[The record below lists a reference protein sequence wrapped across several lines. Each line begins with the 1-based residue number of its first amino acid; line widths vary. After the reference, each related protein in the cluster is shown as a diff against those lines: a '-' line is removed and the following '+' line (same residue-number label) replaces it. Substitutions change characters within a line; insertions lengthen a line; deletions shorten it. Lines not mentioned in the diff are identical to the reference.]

1 MGRTIDL
8 RTEVPGPTSRD
19 ILARKERVIADA
31 KSIYLPIVIDHAHGV
46 AVTDVDGNTFLD
58 WTGGIGCLNVGHTNE
73 AVSAAL
79 HAQVDRFLHTDFT
92 MVPYESYIELA
103 ERLLA
108 RTPIAGLKKAAFF
121 NSGAEAVEN
130 AIKIAKLATGRPAV
144 ICFDR
149 AFHGRTHMAM
159 TLTSKQHPY
168 KAGLGPFVPEVYR
181 APYPY
186 PYRDESADPAA
197 TALDVLRG
205 MFTTHVAPESVAAII
220 FEPVQG
226 EGGFVV
232 PPAEWVRGLRE
243 VADEHG
249 IVLIADEVQSG
260 MGRTGKMF
268 AIEHFGVEP
277 DLIAV
282 AKSIAAGV
290 PISGV
295 LGRAEIVDAAGD
307 STIGGTYVG
316 SPLGCVAGIA
326 VLDEIERR
334 DLLARGTEIGER
346 IRDRFD
352 ALAKRFNWM
361 GDVRGLGSMLAVE
374 FVSDPETKEPSPELA
389 TEVAAAALT
398 HGLLLPKTGIYSNCI
413 AVRVPI
419 VATDNQVDDALD
431 IFERSVRSALEITG
445 FAGDSGVDPPEEE
458 DEVVVKA

>member
-1 MGRTIDL
+1 MAPTIDL
-8 RTEVPGPTSRD
+8 RTELPGPRSTE
-19 ILARKERVIADA
+19 ILARKQRVIADA

-103 ERLLA
+103 ERLLE
-108 RTPIAGLKKAAFF
+108 RTPIAGPKKAAFF

-149 AFHGRTHMAM
+149 AFHGRTLMAM
-159 TLTSKQHPY
+159 SLTSKQHPY
-168 KAGLGPFVPEVYR
+168 KAGLGPFAPEVYR

-197 TALDVLRG
+197 AALAGLRA
-205 MFTTHVAPESVAAII
+205 MFTTHVAAEQVAAII

-243 VADEHG
+243 IADAHG

-260 MGRTGKMF
+260 YGRTGKMF
-268 AIEHFGVEP
+268 GIEHFGVEP
-277 DLIAV
+277 DLITV

-295 LGRAEIVDAAGD
+295 IGRAAVMDAAGD
-307 STIGGTYVG
+307 SSIGGTYVG

-334 DLLARGTEIGER
+334 DLLARGVAIGER
-346 IRDRFD
+346 MRSRFQ
-352 ALAKRFNWM
+352 ALQLRHPRL
-361 GDVRGLGSMLAVE
+361 GDVRGLGPMLAAE
-374 FVSDPETKEPSPELA
+374 FVEDAISKAPASDLA
-389 TEVAAAALT
+389 TAVAEAAMRRGLLILKAGMHGNCLRVLVSLVATDEQVEESLDVFDAAVDEALGVPLAAAA
-398 HGLLLPKTGIYSNCI
+398 TG
-413 AVRVPI
+413 R
-419 VATDNQVDDALD
+419 
-431 IFERSVRSALEITG
+431 
-445 FAGDSGVDPPEEE
+445 
-458 DEVVVKA
+458 

>member
-1 MGRTIDL
+1 MGSTIDL
-8 RTEVPGPTSRD
+8 RTEVPGPKSRD

-92 MVPYESYIELA
+92 MVPYESYVELA

-108 RTPIAGLKKAAFF
+108 RVPISGPTKAAFF

-130 AIKIAKLATGRPAV
+130 AVKIAKLATGRSAV

-159 TLTSKQHPY
+159 SLTSKQHPY

-186 PYRDESADPAA
+186 PYRDEASDPAA
-197 TALDVLRG
+197 AALGALRE
-205 MFTTHVAPESVAAII
+205 MFVTHVAAENVAAII

-243 VADEHG
+243 IADEHG

-260 MGRTGKMF
+260 MGRTGRLF

-277 DLIAV
+277 DLITV

-334 DLLARGTEIGER
+334 DLLARGSAIGER
-346 IRDRFD
+346 MRSRFE
-352 ALAKRFNWM
+352 AAQARHPHI
-361 GDVRGLGSMLAVE
+361 GDVRGLGPMLALE
-374 FVSDPETKEPSPELA
+374 FVGDPQSKAPTP
-389 TEVAAAALT
+389 EVATAVAEAAMRR
-398 HGLLLPKTGIYSNCI
+398 GLLILKAGIHGNCL
-413 AVRVPI
+413 RVLVSL
-419 VATDNQVDDALD
+419 VATDEQIDESLDVFDAALD
-431 IFERSVRSALEITG
+431 EVLLESPVM
-445 FAGDSGVDPPEEE
+445 A
-458 DEVVVKA
+458 AAR

>member
-1 MGRTIDL
+1 MAPTIDL
-8 RTEVPGPTSRD
+8 RTELPGPRSTE
-19 ILARKERVIADA
+19 ILARKQRVIADA

-79 HAQVDRFLHTDFT
+79 HAQIDRFLHTDFT

-103 ERLLA
+103 ERLLEK
-108 RTPIAGLKKAAFF
+108 TPIAGPKKAAFF

-149 AFHGRTHMAM
+149 AFHGRTLMAM

-168 KAGLGPFVPEVYR
+168 KAGLGPFAPEVYR

-186 PYRDESADPAA
+186 PYRDDSADPAA
-197 TALDVLRG
+197 AALAALRE
-205 MFTTHVAPESVAAII
+205 MFTTHVAAEQVAAII

-232 PPAEWVRGLRE
+232 PPGEWVRGLRE
-243 VADEHG
+243 IADANG

-260 MGRTGKMF
+260 YGRTGKMF
-268 AIEHFGVEP
+268 GIEHFGVEP
-277 DLIAV
+277 DLIIV

-295 LGRAEIVDAAGD
+295 IGRADVMDAAGD

-334 DLLARGTEIGER
+334 DLLVRGTAIGER
-346 IRDRFD
+346 MRSRFQ
-352 ALAKRFNWM
+352 ALQLRHPRL
-361 GDVRGLGSMLAVE
+361 GDVRGLGPMLAVE
-374 FVSDPETKEPSPELA
+374 FVEDPISKTPASDLA
-389 TEVAAAALT
+389 TAVAEAAVRR
-398 HGLLLPKTGIYSNCI
+398 GLLILKAGMHGNCL
-413 AVRVPI
+413 RVLVSL
-419 VATDNQVDDALD
+419 VATDEQVEESLDVFDAAVD
-431 IFERSVRSALEITG
+431 EALGVPVAVAATG
-445 FAGDSGVDPPEEE
+445 R
-458 DEVVVKA
+458 